1 MNPRIHCQKAVMTIN
16 SLPAAQLINQVENQ
30 MSRSPNWQKTDAM
43 EEPIYCFQASTKRE
57 CLSKAREPILNAK
70 KISSY
75 KNILSDVSRKD
86 EAGFQC
92 IKQKYIS
99 SIKKLKNIQKIN
111 QLPVIDE
118 IH

>member
-1 MNPRIHCQKAVMTIN
+1 MEELYIAFR
-16 SLPAAQLINQVENQ
+16 LPLRENVYPKQENQ
-30 MSRSPNWQKTDAM
+30 FWMQ
-43 EEPIYCFQASTKRE
+43 
-57 CLSKAREPILNAK
+57 K

-99 SIKKLKNIQKIN
+99 SIKTLKNIQKIN
-111 QLPVIDE
+111 LLPVIDE